1 MRTFT
6 PDASCTRRRT
16 MLRWLCSAHP
26 SPGRSQ
32 SVNGSRG
39 AVALLA
45 AAAVALLSLAAASGA
60 TKRPAIQNGGTLTVG
75 LTTGTPT
82 TLDPDR
88 GPGLASREVLRTIC
102 ETLYDNNASGHVV
115 PLLASGPA
123 TVSKDKL
130 TVTIPLRK
138 GILFNDGTPF
148 NSAAV
153 AATFQRDITLPGSGR
168 ATVLGQGTTVSTD
181 GPYDVVLHLA
191 TPNVALSFGLVNERV
206 MSPVQLASLGSS
218 FGNDPVCVGPFRFQ
232 SDVPGQSV
240 TVVRSPYYYDKK
252 DVHLDE
258 IVFAAETSDLAAAS
272 ALEAG
277 DVQALDQVP
286 QDVLKSV
293 EQNGFR
299 VLGHLSIGFN
309 YIQVNVGNSNGIN
322 SPYSSPG
329 TPIASSPL
337 LREAFEMAID
347 RKTLN
352 RVVFGGLNV
361 PGCTLISP
369 AAPDWYDPAV
379 RCTPYDP
386 VQARKLVQ
394 QSGYSN
400 PTVQLSY
407 GSGVLN
413 QVLAQFVQS
422 EEQAVGITVTLDP
435 TDPTTLGARENS
447 GAYQTALGAFT
458 PVKSD
463 PDWLYVNFLGP
474 NGLPFNQF
482 GYSNP
487 RVTLDLANSRKAVNA
502 QDRKTVVDDAQ
513 KQLLADRPWIVLDHI
528 LNRAA
533 FSNKLTGVQ
542 VYSDQ
547 YLRVAFAGWTA
558 PPAT

>member
-1 MRTFT
+1 M
-6 PDASCTRRRT
+6 
-16 MLRWLCSAHP
+16 
-26 SPGRSQ
+26 
-32 SVNGSRG
+32 
-39 AVALLA
+39 
-45 AAAVALLSLAAASGA
+45 
-60 TKRPAIQNGGTLTVG
+60 
-75 LTTGTPT
+75 
-82 TLDPDR
+82 
-88 GPGLASREVLRTIC
+88 
-102 ETLYDNNASGHVV
+102 
-115 PLLASGPA
+115 
-123 TVSKDKL
+123 
-130 TVTIPLRK
+130 
-138 GILFNDGTPF
+138 
-148 NSAAV
+148 
-153 AATFQRDITLPGSGR
+153 
-168 ATVLGQGTTVSTD
+168 STD

-206 MSPVQLASLGSS
+206 MSPAQLANLGSS

-252 DVHLDE
+252 DVHLDK
-258 IVFAAETSDLAAAS
+258 IVFTAETSDLAAAS

-299 VLGHLSIGFN
+299 VLGHLSIGFHF
-309 YIQVNVGNSNGIN
+309 IEINVGNSNGIN

-379 RCTPYDP
+379 KCTPYDP

-407 GSGVLN
+407 GSGVQN

-422 EEQAVGITVTLDP
+422 EEQAVGINVTLDP
-435 TDPTTLGARENS
+435 TDPTTLSARLNS
-447 GAYQTALGAFT
+447 GAYQTCCGRDHPGQERPRLAVRQLPRDQRAT
-458 PVKSD
+458 VQPVRLFEPARDARSREQ
-463 PDWLYVNFLGP
+463 PQGGERPGP
-474 NGLPFNQF
+474 EDGRRRRAEGSCSQTVR
-482 GYSNP
+482 GSSSTTSSTG
-487 RVTLDLANSRKAVNA
+487 RRSR
-502 QDRKTVVDDAQ
+502 T
-513 KQLLADRPWIVLDHI
+513 
-528 LNRAA
+528 
-533 FSNKLTGVQ
+533 S
-542 VYSDQ
+542 
-547 YLRVAFAGWTA
+547 
-558 PPAT
+558 